1 MFLRR
6 LEIYTRVPPTP
17 EMMDIAVRIIAEVL
31 SIAGIAMKD
40 IKQGRMSKYS
50 LVITS
55 LLIEVCSEKFAKKL
69 IGRTEME
76 DSLKRLNRLTQE
88 EAHMAIAQNLKITH
102 TVDKGVREV
111 VDTVVAIDDR
121 VACVDDRVVGV
132 DHTVKDVDLRVKD
145 VESRVAE
152 GVAGA

>member
-1 MFLRR
+1 
-6 LEIYTRVPPTP
+6 
-17 EMMDIAVRIIAEVL
+17 MMDIAVRIMAEIL

-40 IKQGRMSKYS
+40 INQGRMSKYS

-88 EAHMAIAQNLKITH
+88 EVHMAIAQNLKITH

-111 VDTVVAIDDR
+111 MDTVVTMDDR
-121 VACVDDRVVGV
+121 VACVDDRVASVY
-132 DHTVKDVDLRVKD
+132 HKVKG
-145 VESRVAE
+145 VESGVAE